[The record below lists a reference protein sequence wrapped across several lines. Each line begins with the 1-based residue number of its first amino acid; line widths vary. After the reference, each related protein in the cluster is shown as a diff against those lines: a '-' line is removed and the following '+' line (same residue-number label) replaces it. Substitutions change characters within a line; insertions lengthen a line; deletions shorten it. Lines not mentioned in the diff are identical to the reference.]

1 MKTTSCDEHHRPREW
16 VLLISSVLA
25 PECRAASERN
35 DHGDH
40 RSHRIILGRG
50 SRIGPVVDR
59 EKPKPVLR
67 FQHLIQDAPE
77 VIDPKRLL
85 QHWAVA
91 VVLGQPALG
100 IAGDKE
106 KRRPAR
112 DQSFGDR

>member
-1 MKTTSCDEHHRPREW
+1 LETTSCDEHHRPGEW
-16 VLLISSVLA
+16 ILLTRRCLL

-35 DHGDH
+35 DHGDY
-40 RSHRIILGRG
+40 RSHRIILGGG

-59 EKPKPVLR
+59 QKPKPVLR

-77 VIDPKRLL
+77 AIDPKRLL
-85 QHWAVA
+85 QHRLVA

-100 IAGDKE
+100 ITGDKE

-112 DQSFGDR
+112 DQNFGDR